1 MMEWSN
7 RLKCSHCQ
15 VLGRKEE
22 ERKEEGG
29 NGGGARHV
37 EGMVSPETMD

>member
-1 MMEWSN
+1 MESGTDD
-7 RLKCSHCQ
+7 
-15 VLGRKEE
+15 GRKEE